1 MSNKKQT
8 AVDWFINEINI
19 RKCWIDLIQ
28 LQPLIE
34 QAKQIEKEQI
44 KNAFNE
50 GFRQGELTEI
60 PEINKIKDI
69 FLFND
74 AENYYTET
82 YEN

>member
-8 AVDWFINEINI
+8 AVEY
-19 RKCWIDLIQ
+19 LIQ
-28 LQPLIE
+28 RLGEYFPYHIGGIE
-34 QAKQIEKEQI
+34 MFVKQAKQIEKEQI

-60 PEINKIKDI
+60 PEVNKIKDI

-74 AENYYTET
+74 SENYYTET
-82 YEN
+82 